1 MPHDN
6 QDSVFT
12 DTDLKAL
19 LLKSMPLACQNA
31 YLLKGTCV
39 SDNFF
44 PIISFFVQSQS
55 IGDSQVA
62 SKPFLSTA
70 TIHGGGGQYSNGCS
84 GHGQLSHSTSSHF
97 NGSQSSCIPCTSNDD
112 PRGVYLD
119 YNGPYPVHPT
129 LTHTWGDCFNN
140 TKNNFTASQN
150 VRNQE
155 RGGQIRH
162 GLYY

>member
-62 SKPFLSTA
+62 SKPFFSPTTL
-70 TIHGGGGQYSNGCS
+70 HGGGGRFSRDCPGR
-84 GHGQLSHSTSSHF
+84 GRLSHSASSHF
-97 NGSQSSCIPCTSNDD
+97 NRNQTSRIPRKSNND

-119 YNGPYPVHPT
+119 YNGPCPVHPT